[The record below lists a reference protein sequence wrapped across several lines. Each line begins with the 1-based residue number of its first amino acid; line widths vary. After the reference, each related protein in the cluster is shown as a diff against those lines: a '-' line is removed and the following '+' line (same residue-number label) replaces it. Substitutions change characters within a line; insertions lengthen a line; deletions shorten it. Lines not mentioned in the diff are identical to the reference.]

1 MTDVRLIFSEGRAIR
16 GFEISGH
23 AGAGEEGYDLV
34 CAAISFLAVTCANAL
49 ETVAMT
55 RPEVTQHE
63 GYLKAV
69 LKESQLNP
77 EASVILRLFRQ
88 GVLDLQGSYPDNV
101 RLIHQVQ

>member
-1 MTDVRLIFSEGRAIR
+1 MTDVRLIFSKDSAIC

-23 AGAGEEGYDLV
+23 AGAGEEGNDLV
-34 CAAISFLAVTCANAL
+34 CAAVSFLAITCANAL
-49 ETVAMT
+49 ETVAKT
-55 RPEVTQHE
+55 RPDVAQHE

-69 LKESQLNP
+69 LQESQLGP

-88 GVLDLQGSYPDNV
+88 GVLDLQESYPDNV